1 MSGQDEPNLALWL
14 ATRAGKMERSYL
26 ARSGYG
32 LWSARKL
39 IMFGVSSHI
48 INPLLTKLVRSRWLD
63 VTNKELGQYPPFS
76 LLRNLIIL
84 CKRCYQKFRDEILL
98 TTSSHSTLMADG
110 VQWLSQ
116 SDCSIR
122 ISILVEFS
130 KNSIETKNL
139 HELLT
144 LWWREQRKF
153 TFWWK

>member
-1 MSGQDEPNLALWL
+1 
-14 ATRAGKMERSYL
+14 
-26 ARSGYG
+26 
-32 LWSARKL
+32 
-39 IMFGVSSHI
+39 MFGVSSHI

-144 LWWREQRKF
+144 L
-153 TFWWK
+153 